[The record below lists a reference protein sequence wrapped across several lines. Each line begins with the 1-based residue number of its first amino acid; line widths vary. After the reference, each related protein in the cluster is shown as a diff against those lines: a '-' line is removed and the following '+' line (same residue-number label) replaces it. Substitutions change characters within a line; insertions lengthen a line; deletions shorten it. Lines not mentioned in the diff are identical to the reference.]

1 MAASSELPPSP
12 PEAGGVTRRIPVGLR
27 EMALGA
33 FFFSLMS
40 VFVKLASRHLP
51 SSHSVLARGV
61 ITLVMSWAAVRRRGL
76 SPWGVDK
83 KVLVLRGIAG
93 FIGLNC
99 FYYSVSHLPLAD
111 ASVIQYLN
119 PVFTAVLAAIFLGE
133 RMGAREIGCVVASFA
148 GVVLV
153 AQPKFLFDGRPP
165 TNRLALVIALC
176 GAVASAC
183 AYTSIRKLRR
193 TDDPA
198 VVVFYFPLLAVP
210 LSIPAVVTDATMP
223 KPIDWLFLV
232 GVGVTTQIAQTFMTR
247 GLHKEPAGRATGMS
261 YLQVAFAYAWGIVF
275 FGEIPNAAS
284 VLGALVVAGSIIVL
298 ALGRTGAPAS

>member
-1 MAASSELPPSP
+1 V
-12 PEAGGVTRRIPVGLR
+12 AGRVPVGLR

-51 SSHSVLARGV
+51 SSHAVLARGV
-61 ITLVMSWAAVRRRGL
+61 ITLVMSWAAIRRRGL

-83 KVLVLRGIAG
+83 KLLAVRGIAG

-99 FYYSVSHLPLAD
+99 FYYSVSHMPLAD

-119 PVFTAVLAAIFLGE
+119 PVFVAVLATVFLGE
-133 RMGAREIGCVVASFA
+133 RMRAREVACILASFV
-148 GVVLV
+148 GVILV
-153 AQPKFLFDGRPP
+153 AQPPFLFHGFHGLHGAPV
-165 TNRLALVIALC
+165 TSRLALVVAVC

-183 AYTSIRKLRR
+183 AYTSIRKLRT

-198 VVVFYFPLLAVP
+198 VVVFYFPLIAVP
-210 LSIPAVVTDATMP
+210 LSIPAVFADATMP
-223 KPIDWLFLV
+223 RPIDWLFLV

-261 YLQVAFAYAWGIVF
+261 YLQVGFAYAWGILF

-284 VLGALVVAGSIIVL
+284 IGGAVVVAVSIIVL
-298 ALGRTGAPAS
+298 AVGRTGAPG